1 MKHERRLRSAR
12 RLILLT
18 FLGLVIALE
27 IACGINN
34 YQDRNA
40 IMMPGLAAFLAAAF
54 LTPALTGLPFGVW
67 DGLLPWDPPGEKAD
81 VRKAILSF
89 LRSLLYLVT
98 TLIVHSTLAALI
110 LSVTGRND
118 MSDFP
123 EALPGFTLISLA
135 VGVIAFAAGN
145 VVTRL
150 IRWFARGTGLKQ
162 ELMPDD
168 PTDNTENN
176 DNEQ

>member
-54 LTPALTGLPFGVW
+54 LTPALIGLPFGVW

-135 VGVIAFAAGN
+135 VGTAAFAAGN
-145 VVTRL
+145 TVTRL
-150 IRWFARGTGLKQ
+150 IRWLVRGTGLKR
-162 ELMPDD
+162 ELLPDD
-168 PTDNTENN
+168 TDENTNN

>member
-1 MKHERRLRSAR
+1 MNHERRLRSAR

-40 IMMPGLAAFLAAAF
+40 IMMPGIAAFLAAAF
-54 LTPALTGLPFGVW
+54 LTPALIGLPFGVW

-81 VRKAILSF
+81 VKKGILSF

-98 TLIVHSTLAALI
+98 ALVVHSTLAALI
-110 LSVTGRND
+110 LSVTGKDNLG
-118 MSDFP
+118 DFP

-135 VGVIAFAAGN
+135 VGAIAFAAGN
-145 VVTRL
+145 AVTRL
-150 IRWFARGTGLKQ
+150 TRWLVRGTGLKR
-162 ELMPDD
+162 ELLPDD
-168 PTDNTENN
+168 ADENTDN

>member
-54 LTPALTGLPFGVW
+54 LTPALIGLPFGVW

-123 EALPGFTLISLA
+123 EALPGFTLISLE
-135 VGVIAFAAGN
+135 VGAAAFAAGN
-145 VVTRL
+145 TVTRL
-150 IRWFARGTGLKQ
+150 IRWLVRGTGLKR
-162 ELMPDD
+162 ELLPDD
-168 PTDNTENN
+168 ADENTNN

>member
-54 LTPALTGLPFGVW
+54 LTPALIGLPFGVW

-123 EALPGFTLISLA
+123 EALTGFTLISLA
-135 VGVIAFAAGN
+135 VGAAAFAAGN
-145 VVTRL
+145 TVTRL
-150 IRWFARGTGLKQ
+150 IRWLVRGTGLKR
-162 ELMPDD
+162 ELLPDD
-168 PTDNTENN
+168 TDENTNN

>member
-54 LTPALTGLPFGVW
+54 LTPALIGLPFGVW

-98 TLIVHSTLAALI
+98 ALIVHSTLAALI

-145 VVTRL
+145 VATRL

>member
-54 LTPALTGLPFGVW
+54 LTPALIGLPFGVW

-135 VGVIAFAAGN
+135 VGASAFAAGN
-145 VVTRL
+145 TVTRL
-150 IRWFARGTGLKQ
+150 IRWLVRGTGLKR
-162 ELMPDD
+162 ELLPDD
-168 PTDNTENN
+168 ADENTNN

>member
-27 IACGINN
+27 IACWINN

-54 LTPALTGLPFGVW
+54 LTPALIGLPFGVW

>member
-54 LTPALTGLPFGVW
+54 LTPALIGLPFGVW

-98 TLIVHSTLAALI
+98 TLIVHSRLAALL

-118 MSDFP
+118 MRDFA

-135 VGVIAFAAGN
+135 VGAAAFAAGN
-145 VVTRL
+145 FITRFV
-150 IRWFARGTGLKQ
+150 RWRVRDTGMRK
-162 ELMPDD
+162 ELLPDD
-168 PTDNTENN
+168 ADNDNN

>member
-54 LTPALTGLPFGVW
+54 LTPALIGLPFGVW

>member
-54 LTPALTGLPFGVW
+54 LTPALIGLPFGVW

-118 MSDFP
+118 MSNFP

>member
-54 LTPALTGLPFGVW
+54 LTPALIGLPFGVW

-110 LSVTGRND
+110 LSVTEKND

>member
-1 MKHERRLRSAR
+1 MKHERRLRSVR

-54 LTPALTGLPFGVW
+54 LTPALIGLPFGVC

-123 EALPGFTLISLA
+123 EALPGFTLISLE
-135 VGVIAFAAGN
+135 VGAAAFAAGN
-145 VVTRL
+145 TVTRL
-150 IRWFARGTGLKQ
+150 IRWLVRGTGLKR
-162 ELMPDD
+162 ELLPDD
-168 PTDNTENN
+168 ADENTNN

>member
-54 LTPALTGLPFGVW
+54 LTPALIGLPFGVW

-123 EALPGFTLISLA
+123 EALLGFTLISLA
-135 VGVIAFAAGN
+135 VGAAAFAAGN
-145 VVTRL
+145 TVTRL
-150 IRWFARGTGLKQ
+150 IRWLVRGTGLKR
-162 ELMPDD
+162 ELLPDD
-168 PTDNTENN
+168 ADENTNN

>member
-54 LTPALTGLPFGVW
+54 LTPALIGLPFGVW

-135 VGVIAFAAGN
+135 VGAAAFATGN
-145 VVTRL
+145 FITRFV
-150 IRWFARGTGLKQ
+150 RWLVRDTGMRK
-162 ELMPDD
+162 ELLPDD
-168 PTDNTENN
+168 ADNDNN

>member
-1 MKHERRLRSAR
+1 MNHDKKLRTAR

-54 LTPALTGLPFGVW
+54 LTPALIGLPFGVW
-67 DGLLPWDPPGEKAD
+67 DGLLPWDAPGEKAD
-81 VRKAILSF
+81 VRKSILSF
-89 LRSLLYLVT
+89 VRSLLYLVT
-98 TLIVHSTLAALI
+98 ALIVHSTLAAFI
-110 LSVTGRND
+110 LSVTGKDD

-135 VGVIAFAAGN
+135 VGAIAFAAGN
-145 VVTRL
+145 VFTRL
-150 IRWFARGTGLKQ
+150 IRWLVRGTGLKR
-162 ELMPDD
+162 ELLPDD
-168 PTDNTENN
+168 ADENTDN

>member
-54 LTPALTGLPFGVW
+54 LTPALIGLPFGVW

-135 VGVIAFAAGN
+135 VGAVAFAAGN
-145 VVTRL
+145 TVTRL
-150 IRWFARGTGLKQ
+150 IRWLVRGTGLKR
-162 ELMPDD
+162 ELLPDD
-168 PTDNTENN
+168 TDENTNN

>member
-54 LTPALTGLPFGVW
+54 LTPALIGLPFGVW
-67 DGLLPWDPPGEKAD
+67 DGLLPRDPPGEKAD

-110 LSVTGRND
+110 LSVIGRND
-118 MSDFP
+118 MNDFP

-135 VGVIAFAAGN
+135 VGAAAFAAGN
-145 VVTRL
+145 TVTRL
-150 IRWFARGTGLKQ
+150 IRWLVSGTGLKR
-162 ELMPDD
+162 EFLPDD
-168 PTDNTENN
+168 ADENTNN

>member
-54 LTPALTGLPFGVW
+54 LTPALIGLPFGVW

-135 VGVIAFAAGN
+135 VGAAAFAAGN
-145 VVTRL
+145 TVTRL
-150 IRWFARGTGLKQ
+150 IRWLVRGTSLKR
-162 ELMPDD
+162 ELLPDD
-168 PTDNTENN
+168 ADENTNN

>member
-54 LTPALTGLPFGVW
+54 LTPALIGLPFGVW

-123 EALPGFTLISLA
+123 EALPGFTLISLGGRRHSFRRRERRYETDKMVRERHGA
-135 VGVIAFAAGN
+135 QTGTDAG
-145 VVTRL
+145 RSG
-150 IRWFARGTGLKQ
+150 RSDR
-162 ELMPDD
+162 
-168 PTDNTENN
+168 
-176 DNEQ
+176 

>member
-1 MKHERRLRSAR
+1 
-12 RLILLT
+12 
-18 FLGLVIALE
+18 
-27 IACGINN
+27 
-34 YQDRNA
+34 
-40 IMMPGLAAFLAAAF
+40 MMPGLAAFLAAAF
-54 LTPALTGLPFGVW
+54 LTPALIGLPFGVW

-135 VGVIAFAAGN
+135 VGAAAFAAGN
-145 VVTRL
+145 TVTRL
-150 IRWFARGTGLKQ
+150 IRWRVRGTGLKR
-162 ELMPDD
+162 ELLPDD
-168 PTDNTENN
+168 ADENTNN

>member
-54 LTPALTGLPFGVW
+54 LTPALIGLPFGVW

-110 LSVTGRND
+110 LSVTGRDD

-123 EALPGFTLISLA
+123 EALPGFTLISLE
-135 VGVIAFAAGN
+135 VGAAAFAAGN
-145 VVTRL
+145 TVTRL
-150 IRWFARGTGLKQ
+150 IRWLVRGTGLKR
-162 ELMPDD
+162 ELLPDD
-168 PTDNTENN
+168 ADENTNN

>member
-40 IMMPGLAAFLAAAF
+40 IMMPGLVAFLAAAF
-54 LTPALTGLPFGVW
+54 LTPALIGLPFGVW

-98 TLIVHSTLAALI
+98 TLIAHSTLAALI

-135 VGVIAFAAGN
+135 VGAAAFAAGN
-145 VVTRL
+145 TVTRL
-150 IRWFARGTGLKQ
+150 IRWLVRGTGLKR
-162 ELMPDD
+162 ELLPDD
-168 PTDNTENN
+168 ADENTNN